1 MICVSQAA
9 LQKLQ
14 AYKRRMGWT
23 FPWVSSAKNDF
34 NFDLGFSSSEEGT
47 RAWVEPNLEA
57 LPPIAA
63 RNAQDSGT
71 DVVLYLTQSQGFS
84 VFVLEE
90 GAVYHAYSTGAR
102 GVEFLM
108 TYYPILDRTPTG
120 RDEGDAFQV
129 WIRPHDEYEQTRPVV
144 Q

>member
-1 MICVSQAA
+1 
-9 LQKLQ
+9 
-14 AYKRRMGWT
+14 
-23 FPWVSSAKNDF
+23 
-34 NFDLGFSSSEEGT
+34 
-47 RAWVEPNLEA
+47 
-57 LPPIAA
+57 
-63 RNAQDSGT
+63 
-71 DVVLYLTQSQGFS
+71 

-120 RDEGDAFQV
+120 RDEGDVFQV